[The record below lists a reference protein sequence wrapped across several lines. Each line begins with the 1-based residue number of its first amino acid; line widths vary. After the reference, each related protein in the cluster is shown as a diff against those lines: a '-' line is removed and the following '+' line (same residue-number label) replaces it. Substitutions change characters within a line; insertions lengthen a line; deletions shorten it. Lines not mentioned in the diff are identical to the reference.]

1 MMKAREALPNL
12 LKSFYAYYNV
22 TEENVTAPFAAE
34 AEFHSHEEQFFL
46 VKQAKLSESES
57 KEFVFFGVTEHL
69 TLAQAKEMDEIAW
82 ETGMSRV
89 FPHDGHR
96 NSDVVLFILADVI
109 DEDAKKYLKKLRRYQ
124 SYRHTL
130 HGWSHYRV
138 IAQEMSTG
146 KPVFNRMGRQLKKLL
161 RNIKN

>member
-1 MMKAREALPNL
+1 MMKAREALPKL
-12 LKSFYAYYNV
+12 LKSYYRYYNV
-22 TEENVTAPFAAE
+22 TEENVTPPFAAE

-46 VKQAKLSESES
+46 IKQAKLSESES
-57 KEFVFFGVTEHL
+57 KEYVFFAVTEHL
-69 TLAQAKEMDEIAW
+69 TLAQAMQLDEIAW

-96 NSDVVLFILADVI
+96 NTDVALFILADVI
-109 DEDAKKYLKKLRRYQ
+109 DDDAKKFLKKLRRYK

>member
-1 MMKAREALPNL
+1 MMKAREALPKL
-12 LKSFYAYYNV
+12 LKSYYRYYNV
-22 TEENVTAPFAAE
+22 TEENVTPPFAAE

-57 KEFVFFGVTEHL
+57 KEYVFFAVTEHL
-69 TLAQAKEMDEIAW
+69 TLAQAMQLDEIAW

-96 NSDVVLFILADVI
+96 NTDVGLFILADVI
-109 DEDAKKYLKKLRRYQ
+109 DDDAKKFLKKLRRYK

>member
-1 MMKAREALPNL
+1 MTAREALPKL
-12 LKSFYAYYNV
+12 LRSYYAYYNV
-22 TEENVTAPFAAE
+22 EEENVTPPFAAE

-57 KEFVFFGVTEHL
+57 KEFVFFAVTEHL
-69 TLAQAKEMDEIAW
+69 TVQELKLLDEKAW

-109 DEDAKKYLKKLRRYQ
+109 DADAKKVIKTMKRYQ
-124 SYRHTL
+124 SYKHTL

-146 KPVFNRMGRQLKKLL
+146 KPVFNRMGRELKKLL

>member
-1 MMKAREALPNL
+1 MTAREALPGL

-22 TEENVTAPFAAE
+22 TEENVTPPFAAE

-57 KEFVFFGVTEHL
+57 KEFVFFAVTEHL
-69 TLAQAKEMDEIAW
+69 TLAQLKELDETAW
-82 ETGMSRV
+82 NTGMSRV
-89 FPHDGHR
+89 FPHDGHKS
-96 NSDVVLFILADVI
+96 SDVVLFILADVI
-109 DEDAKKYLKKLRRYQ
+109 DEDAAKYIKKLRRYN
-124 SYRHTL
+124 SYKHTL
-130 HGWSHYRV
+130 HGWSHYYV

-146 KPVFNRMGRQLKKLL
+146 KPVFNRMGRQRKKIL

>member
-12 LKSFYAYYNV
+12 LKSYYRYYNV
-22 TEENVTAPFAAE
+22 TEENVTPPFAAE

-57 KEFVFFGVTEHL
+57 KEYVFFAVTEHL
-69 TLAQAKEMDEIAW
+69 TLAQAMQLDEIAW

-96 NSDVVLFILADVI
+96 NTDVVLFILADVI
-109 DEDAKKYLKKLRRYQ
+109 DDDAKKFLKKLRRYK

-138 IAQEMSTG
+138 IAQEMSTE

-161 RNIKN
+161 RNINN

>member
-1 MMKAREALPNL
+1 MTAREALPSL
-12 LKSFYAYYNV
+12 LRSFYAYYNV
-22 TEENVTAPFAAE
+22 TEENVTPPFAAD

-69 TLAQAKEMDEIAW
+69 TLELAKHMDDVAW
-82 ETGMSRV
+82 NTGLSRV

-96 NSDVVLFILADVI
+96 NSDVTLFILADKI
-109 DEDAKKYLKKLRRYQ
+109 DEDAAQYLKKLRRYK
-124 SYRHTL
+124 SYRHSL

-138 IAQEMSTG
+138 IAQEMSTE

>member
-1 MMKAREALPNL
+1 MMKAREALPTL
-12 LKSFYAYYNV
+12 LKSYYRYYNV
-22 TEENVTAPFAAE
+22 TEENVTPPFAAE

-57 KEFVFFGVTEHL
+57 KEYVFFAVTEHL
-69 TLAQAKEMDEIAW
+69 TLAQAMQLDEIAW

-96 NSDVVLFILADVI
+96 NTDVGLFILADVI
-109 DEDAKKYLKKLRRYQ
+109 DDDAKKFIKKLRRYK

-146 KPVFNRMGRQLKKLL
+146 KPVFNRMGRDLKKLL

>member
-1 MMKAREALPNL
+1 MTAREALPKL
-12 LKSFYAYYNV
+12 LRSYYPYYNV
-22 TEENVTAPFAAE
+22 EEENVTPPFAAE

-57 KEFVFFGVTEHL
+57 KEFVFFAVTEHL
-69 TLAQAKEMDEIAW
+69 TADELKGLDETAW
-82 ETGMSRV
+82 ATGMSRV

-96 NSDVVLFILADVI
+96 NSDVVLFILADRI
-109 DEDAKKYLKKLRRYQ
+109 DDDAKDLIKKMRRYQ

>member
-1 MMKAREALPNL
+1 MTAREALPIL
-12 LKSFYAYYNV
+12 LRSYVAYYNV
-22 TEENVTAPFAAE
+22 TEENVTHPFAAE
-34 AEFHSHEEQFFL
+34 AEFHSHEEQYFL
-46 VKQAKLSESES
+46 IKQAKLSESES

-69 TLAQAKEMDEIAW
+69 TLDLAREMDAAAW

-89 FPHDGHR
+89 VPHSGHR
-96 NSDVVLFILADVI
+96 NSDVVLFVLADVI
-109 DEDAKKYLKKLRRYQ
+109 DADAKMYLKKLRRYQ

-146 KPVFNRMGRQLKKLL
+146 KSVFNRMGRELKKLL